1 MNKYANPCNSPKS
14 TGRFHLIPFQNFP
27 QNFQQEEFSASF
39 GIKTVGE
46 IKLWSLLMTHD

>member
-1 MNKYANPCNSPKS
+1 MMKYAKQCNPPKS

-27 QNFQQEEFSASF
+27 QDFQQEELAASF

-46 IKLWSLLMTHD
+46 MKL